1 MAPCLREIVDFAKDR
16 SLNSIS
22 HIRPLTAHS
31 PVILA
36 PGHGVFLVFA
46 GTHTHV
52 HTHTHTHTHT
62 HVNKSKREK
71 KES

>member
-36 PGHGVFLVFA
+36 PGHGVFLVLPKAVTISENRSCF
-46 GTHTHV
+46 
-52 HTHTHTHTHT
+52 
-62 HVNKSKREK
+62 SLSLEIYQ
-71 KES
+71 